1 MATVLGIDEAGRG
14 AVIGPLI
21 VAGVLAEETELG
33 HLRAL
38 GAQDSKRVPRPRRR
52 GILRRIAKAQYP
64 VRTVVIE
71 AWEVDAC
78 NLTELELSAAARLI
92 QRLSPD
98 RVVVDAPVVPGA
110 IPRFLSRLSGL
121 SGCEASRLS
130 AFAHADRTHP
140 AVGAAS
146 LAAKVTRDA
155 FVLFLREKF
164 GDFGWGYPGEEKAAR
179 FLEEWLQSHGE
190 LPSICRIRWRSVRNL
205 LDPELLDP
213 WNRSIGL
220 YSTGRGPRP

>member
-52 GILRRIAKAQYP
+52 GILCRIAREGYP
-64 VRTVVIE
+64 VRAMVIR
-71 AWEVDAC
+71 AKEVDAC
-78 NLTELELSAAARLI
+78 NLTELELSAAAHLI
-92 QRLSPD
+92 RKLSPD
-98 RVVVDAPVVPGA
+98 RVVIDTPVVPRA
-110 IPRFLSRLSGL
+110 IPRFLSRLSDL
-121 SGCEASRLS
+121 SGCETSRLS
-130 AFAHADRTHP
+130 AFAGADRAHP

-179 FLEEWLQSHGE
+179 FLGEWFQSHGE
-190 LPSICRIRWRSVRNL
+190 LPPICRTRWRSVRQ
-205 LDPELLDP
+205 
-213 WNRSIGL
+213 GL
-220 YSTGRGPRP
+220 IPSLGVLGMDQP